1 MKIIIQKT
9 QNELYEYLYPATTNI
24 ELLKRKNPDWIF
36 TDFDFME
43 DVKYYDYDGSFTL
56 KQDWETLKAEDQA
69 AAQAEKEQRKF
80 DTLQDQKLQNLKEA
94 FTQAKIR
101 PRVDTTL
108 GYDVDGGYEDLTNY
122 ENAKILE
129 LDTIKDADNNMQSV
143 TAEEL
148 DIIIQ
153 KIREHGAAQYQ
164 RKWTI
169 EAELNNASTIEELNQ
184 VEEF

>member
-1 MKIIIQKT
+1 MRIIIQNAQGLFEFIPPQT
-9 QNELYEYLYPATTNI
+9 ANF
-24 ELLKRKNPDWIF
+24 ELLERNNPDWIF
-36 TDFDFME
+36 TDFEFQE
-43 DVKYYDYDGSFTL
+43 DIKYYDYDGSFTL
-56 KQDWETLKAEDQA
+56 KQDWETLKAQDEA
-69 AAQAEKEQRKF
+69 AAQAEKEQREF
-80 DTLQDQKLQNLKEA
+80 DTLKNQKLQDLKEA

-108 GYDVDGGYEDLTNY
+108 GYQVDGGYEDLTNY
-122 ENAKILE
+122 ENARILE

-148 DIIIQ
+148 DTIVQ